1 MKFRI
6 TMVNGPYQGQS
17 SDKELDQL
25 VIGSAAS
32 ASGHLQVAHASIA
45 PQHLLLYVHQEQ
57 VYGRSL
63 YNGVIIEDGFR
74 NEGDFPVFSGKIYE
88 LSPDV
93 HLRIEWGDDIKTTG
107 SRAASGIES
116 KSNKAKWRNWPIRG
130 VLQFIG
136 AFINLGFLGLLIG
149 LDRSLYEE
157 IGVYACIYLFIG
169 IAIFVVGY
177 LFQPKG
183 FSKWISRPAL
193 AVLFIVPFSGYF
205 ETAKMYNEE
214 ARLAS
219 IRMPCVTEASLKD
232 FDYFSAYL
240 IPGDVDVDKGPSFSG
255 EPGISTF
262 TVFNGPSRQF
272 VSEVPYTVL
281 AFGRQLPFSEF
292 CDLYQSDIP
301 WGGDW
306 KLLTSTKTVAGADVC
321 KIEAEFQEGP
331 FLGLMSRKYCH
342 TKGRAYNRVY
352 ILATVQTSSC
362 ENTQEIHNQLVDSF
376 RCK

>member
-32 ASGHLQVAHASIA
+32 ASGHLQIAHASIA
-45 PQHLLLYVHQEQ
+45 PQHLLLYVHQGQ

-63 YNGVIIEDGFR
+63 YGGAIIEDGFR
-74 NEGDFPVFSGKIYE
+74 NEGDFPVFSGKVYE

-93 HLRIEWGDDIKTTG
+93 HLRIEWGGDIETAG

-136 AFINLGFLGLLIG
+136 AFIFLGFLGLLIG
-149 LDRSLYEE
+149 LDRSLYEG
-157 IGVYACIYLFIG
+157 IGVFACIYLFIG
-169 IAIFVVGY
+169 MAFFVVGY

-193 AVLFIVPFSGYF
+193 AVLFLSPFSGF
-205 ETAKMYNEE
+205 NNSKIYNEE

-219 IRMPCVTEASLKD
+219 IQMPCVTETNLRD
-232 FDYFSAYL
+232 FDNFSAYL
-240 IPGDVDVDKGPSFSG
+240 IPGDVDVDKGPSLSG
-255 EPGISTF
+255 APGEASF
-262 TVFNGPSRQF
+262 TVQTSSSKQF
-272 VSEVPYTVL
+272 VSEVPYTVS
-281 AFGRQLPFSEF
+281 AYQRQLPFSEF
-292 CDLYQSDIP
+292 CDLYRSEMT

-306 KLLTSTKTVAGADVC
+306 KPLTSTKTVAGADVC
-321 KIEAEFQEGP
+321 KIEAEFQDGP

-342 TKGRAYNRVY
+342 TPGRAYNRAYV
-352 ILATVQTSSC
+352 LFTSLLSSC
-362 ENTQEIHNQLVDSF
+362 ENTLEIHSQLVDSF